1 MVMQS
6 GVRGTHEQES
16 ARGAYQVLGH
26 AAPAQ
31 PSGASDQ
38 YRHGSEVSMS
48 IMQHIGP
55 RVMVAV
61 PRVMVAVPMVMV
73 AVVMPILGCY
83 DSIYQQRQTE
93 EGRVFI

>member
-31 PSGASDQ
+31 PSGASEWVRGIHEHNAA
-38 YRHGSEVSMS
+38 YWPYG
-48 IMQHIGP
+48 
-55 RVMVAV
+55 
-61 PRVMVAVPMVMV
+61 VMVAVPMVMV

>member
-16 ARGAYQVLGH
+16 AWGAYQVLGH

-38 YRHGSEVSMS
+38 DRHGSEVSMS
-48 IMQHIGP
+48 MMQHIG
-55 RVMVAV
+55 

-73 AVVMPILGCY
+73 AVVMPILSCY